1 MVYLYPYIYI
11 CSSVTRPLVM
21 EVELQQKLL
30 STRAEHQAVRARLAT
45 AEQQKKLLA
54 VTESHVKN
62 EQNQDRVW
70 QSVGRMFVSVST
82 EQHEKDTKERAKEIE
97 QQIDALKKKETYYA
111 TTVEKMMLALK
122 TSD

>member
-1 MVYLYPYIYI
+1 
-11 CSSVTRPLVM
+11 M